1 MNLFNHPFWFSLIS
15 CALLT
20 AVLPA
25 HAEDTNSQ
33 DAPDSCIEVVVNGQ
47 RAMPLDCYTQM
58 MAPKPH
64 TGHPTH
70 NPAFDSA
77 DVAKRQPNAIG
88 QFSQSAL
95 RIRMGSNLGQSAQPA
110 RPPR

>member
-1 MNLFNHPFWFSLIS
+1 MNVFYRPYRLSLIS
-15 CALLT
+15 CVLLT
-20 AVLPA
+20 TVLPT
-25 HAEDTNSQ
+25 HAEETNNQ
-33 DAPDSCIEVVVNGQ
+33 VEHDSCVEVVVNGQ
-47 RAMPLDCYTQM
+47 RAMPLDCYAQM

-64 TGHPTH
+64 AGHPTN

>member
-1 MNLFNHPFWFSLIS
+1 MNMLYRPLWLSCIS
-15 CALLT
+15 CALF
-20 AVLPA
+20 VIMSPA
-25 HAEDTNSQ
+25 QADNTDSQ
-33 DAPDSCIEVVVNGQ
+33 VEPDSCVEVVVNGQ
-47 RAMPLDCYTQM
+47 RALPLDCYSQM

-64 TGHPTH
+64 TGHPTN
-70 NPAFDSA
+70 NPALDSA

-95 RIRMGSNLGQSAQPA
+95 RIRMGSNLGNSAKPA